1 MARSLLIGLW
11 ALVGCARATPPNV
24 LLIVVDTLRADRLGW
39 YGPNGNLT
47 PFLDSLAARGHVAW
61 NAYAP
66 VSWTSPSV
74 ASLWTSRYPSQ
85 HGITT
90 FGSVLAASELTL
102 AEILGQRGFVT
113 GGFTAN
119 PGLSTN
125 LGYAQGF
132 ERYETFPRDGAV
144 AEGFWMTKG
153 RAEEIQNAALAW
165 LDTLGRGPY
174 PGRPVFLYLQYME
187 PHFPYHPPEDI
198 VPAAMARRGDPAIAQ
213 QTGRDMFLTDAGK
226 RNWVHP
232 DKNALDFIEDLYDAE
247 VMGLD
252 RELRGFFAAL
262 ESRGFLA
269 NAVVVVTADHGEEF
283 GDHEGLGHGKT
294 LYNEVLHVPLLLVLP
309 GQARRADLRDA
320 VSLVD
325 VTPTLLD
332 LLGVPAPPSV
342 EGHSFAAALRPKSLR
357 ERLRDVVAAPSPRA
371 AFAELVTTTEG
382 KPSTR
387 HRQAIIVGSRKLIV
401 DAEGAAEGFELGTD
415 PHEKAPHA
423 ITGGDETVLR
433 TALEHFGRALQ
444 APSAHERVDLDEATR
459 RRLRAL
465 GYVDH

>member
-1 MARSLLIGLW
+1 MKRLLLCLCVLASCAPAAR
-11 ALVGCARATPPNV
+11 PNV

-47 PFLDSLAARGHVAW
+47 PFLDSLAAHGHVAW
-61 NAYAP
+61 NAYAA

-85 HGITT
+85 HGITA

-102 AEILGQRGFVT
+102 AEILGQRGWAT

-119 PGLSTN
+119 PLLSTN

-132 ERYETFPRDGAV
+132 ERYEAFPRDGTPT
-144 AEGFWMTKG
+144 EGFWMTKG
-153 RAEEIQNAALAW
+153 RAEEIQSAALAW
-165 LDTLGRGPY
+165 LDGLGHGTHPA
-174 PGRPVFLYLQYME
+174 RPVFLYLQYME
-187 PHFPYHPPEDI
+187 THFPYHPPEDI
-198 VPAAMARRGDPAIAQ
+198 VPAALGRRGDPALAE

-226 RNWVHP
+226 RRWAHP
-232 DKNALDFIEDLYDAE
+232 DKDALDFIEDLYDAE

-262 ESRGFLA
+262 DSRGFLA
-269 NAVVVVTADHGEEF
+269 NAIVLVTADHGEEF
-283 GDHEGLGHGKT
+283 RDHEGLGHGST
-294 LYNEVLHVPLLLVLP
+294 LYNEVLRVPLLLVLP
-309 GQARRADLRDA
+309 GEARRADLREA

-332 LLGVPAPPSV
+332 LLGVSAPPSV
-342 EGHSFAAALRPKSLR
+342 EGRSFAAALRPKSLR
-357 ERLRDVVAAPSPRA
+357 ERLRDVVARPSPRA
-371 AFAELVTTTEG
+371 AYAELVTTSDG

-387 HRQAIIVGSRKLIV
+387 HRHAIVVGSRKLIV
-401 DAEGAAEGFELGTD
+401 NADGAAEGFELGTD
-415 PHEKAPHA
+415 PHEKAPRA
-423 ITGGDETVLR
+423 LAGDDEAVLR
-433 TALEHFGRALQ
+433 TALEHFARTLQ
-444 APSAHERVDLDEATR
+444 APSAHDRVDLDEATR